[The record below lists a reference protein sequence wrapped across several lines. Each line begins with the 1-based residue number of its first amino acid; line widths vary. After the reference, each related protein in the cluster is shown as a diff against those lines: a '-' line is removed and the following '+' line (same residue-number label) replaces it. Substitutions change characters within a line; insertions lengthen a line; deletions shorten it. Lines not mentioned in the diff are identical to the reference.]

1 MFGEHPGI
9 FREIFLYK
17 RVLKMWSYH

>member
-1 MFGEHPGI
+1 MFGEYPGI